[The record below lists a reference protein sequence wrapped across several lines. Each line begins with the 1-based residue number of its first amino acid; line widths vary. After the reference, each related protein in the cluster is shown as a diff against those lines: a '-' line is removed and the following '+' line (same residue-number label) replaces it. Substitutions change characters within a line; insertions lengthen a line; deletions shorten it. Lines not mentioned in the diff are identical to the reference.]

1 MYIETTFMRYVHGK
15 CGIIGVTL
23 KPETMKLWSLSLH
36 ICSKLEQDLVC
47 LIEPDDNGKQDKH
60 KEESKG
66 RIDSDKL
73 DRNSIRR
80 KLQECI
86 GPMSPNDHPPEMV
99 NIFLGK
105 IAQETVNV
113 DRAVKLGSNQ
123 MKEFEQGWP
132 KRFHEKISHKVK
144 TQLDSQKYI
153 KVGDTKVYDTE
164 LIFSR
169 VIGLQASSRMVDL
182 KALLSYELSPVPTAM
197 FTGTG
202 EMRVAKAVE
211 P

>member
-1 MYIETTFMRYVHGK
+1 M
-15 CGIIGVTL
+15 GIVVSL
-23 KPETMKLWSLSLH
+23 VSPLSLH

-66 RIDSDKL
+66 RIESDKL

-86 GPMSPNDHPPEMV
+86 DPMSPNDHPPEMV
-99 NIFLGK
+99 NIVLGK

-113 DRAVKLGSNQ
+113 DRAVELGSNQ

-132 KRFHEKISHKVK
+132 KSFH
-144 TQLDSQKYI
+144 
-153 KVGDTKVYDTE
+153 
-164 LIFSR
+164 
-169 VIGLQASSRMVDL
+169 
-182 KALLSYELSPVPTAM
+182 
-197 FTGTG
+197 
-202 EMRVAKAVE
+202 
-211 P
+211 